1 MPESPALLTQRR
13 EIPDVNV
20 LVALTNSSHQHHRRA
35 HRWLTEIESFATTPV
50 TEAGLVRLLLN
61 PAVVGQPVTG
71 RQAVGILRGVRDHA
85 KASFLAD
92 DSSLAVATIDLIG
105 LAGHRQTT
113 DAHLVNLAA
122 GQGAVLTTFD
132 RRILDMLAGGDKDS
146 VRVL

>member
-1 MPESPALLTQRR
+1 MSESPAPLTHSL

-20 LVALTNSSHQHHRRA
+20 LVALTNPSHQHHRRA
-35 HRWLTEIESFATTPV
+35 HQWLTEIESFATTPV

-61 PAVVGQPVTG
+61 PAIAGQPVTG

-132 RRILDMLAGGDKDS
+132 RRIRDMLAGGDKDS